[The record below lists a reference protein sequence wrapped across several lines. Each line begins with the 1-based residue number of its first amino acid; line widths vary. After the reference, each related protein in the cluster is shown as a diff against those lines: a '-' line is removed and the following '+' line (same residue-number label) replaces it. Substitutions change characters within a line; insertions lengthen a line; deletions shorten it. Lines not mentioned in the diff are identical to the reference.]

1 MAILFNGTT
10 QYIQSSYTPP
20 SLPITMS
27 CWFYVDPTIGAA
39 CNVWGIGASGSA
51 DGYVIQLRS
60 NVSPFTIRAVSVQ
73 AATAVN
79 ASSTT
84 SVNTGEWHHA
94 TAVFVSTTER
104 YIYLDGGGKG
114 SNTTSSTPAAQNQF
128 RGAATPYSSASAFL
142 KGALADLALW
152 SVALTDDEAASLGKG
167 FSPLLIRPSA
177 LEIYAPLVDLN
188 TKNVNKAGDPTIG
201 YVNSPITQGGPPLF
215 GIGRR

>member
-39 CNVWGIGASGSA
+39 CNAWGIGASGSA

-60 NVSPFTIRAVSVQ
+60 SASPFAIRAISI
-73 AATAVN
+73 AGAVN
-79 ASSTT
+79 RNAQSTT
-84 SVNTGEWHHA
+84 TVNTGEWHHA
-94 TAVFVSTTER
+94 TAVFVSSTER
-104 YIYLDGGGKG
+104 YVYLDGSGKG
-114 SNTTSSTPAAQNQF
+114 SDTNSSSPAAQNQF
-128 RGAATPYSSASAFL
+128 RAAATPWQTAGTFL
-142 KGALADLALW
+142 KGALADIALW
-152 SVALTDDEAASLGKG
+152 SVQLTDDEVTSLGKG

-177 LEIYAPLVDLN
+177 LEIYGPLVDLN
-188 TKNVNKAGDPTIG
+188 TKAVNKAGDPTIG
-201 YVNSPITQGGPPLF
+201 YVNSPTTQGGPPLF